1 MKGVFCQGDYLGKFT
16 LVSNESTTTVP
27 FSTVDSNLI
36 SVKTPSG
43 SKTTL
48 IEYTPGSLNF
58 TDFAPASGYVVF
70 AKQPFILQDF
80 QSQDIV
86 SQIDIAGDIL
96 GKYTIFRYPF
106 VNSLPIGLYNN
117 YIYEVKTAS
126 SDNSILRTYT
136 PSNSINP
143 FTEFEFNK
151 YYLIRARSNFSIINP
166 DPSIT
171 ADLQVGSISAGEVV
185 PGGTNLQGF
194 IDQLVR
200 TIFEPTFVEP
210 SIYAVTDLPS
220 SVEVGTIGITLSAV
234 FNQGAIVG
242 ALVGGIWNPLMAQDV
257 RSGAVTTYTLSGV
270 SNNTTPYLSFPSNV
284 IEDGSNTFAVSATY
298 SQGPQP
304 LNNRN
309 NNFSVPLSA
318 GTITS
323 SITINGKRKAF
334 HGVNIGTLNSTN
346 IRALPGSTLGP
357 QKGTSFTINIPVGTT
372 NVAFAYPSSLGA
384 VSKVSYYEGFEAD
397 VKENFTLT
405 TVPVSGLN
413 GYTPV
418 SYNTYTYSPVEPFG
432 EEVNYIVTI

>member
-1 MKGVFCQGDYLGKFT
+1 MKAVSCYGDYYGKFT
-16 LVSNESTTTVP
+16 LVSNDSTTTLP

-48 IEYTPGSLNF
+48 IEYISGSSNF
-58 TDFAPASGYVVF
+58 TGFDPASGYIVF
-70 AKQPFILQDF
+70 ARQPFVLQDF
-80 QSQDIV
+80 QSQSIV
-86 SQIDIAGDIL
+86 SQIDIPGDIL

-106 VNSLPIGLYNN
+106 VNSLPISSYNVN
-117 YIYEVKTAS
+117 IYEVKTTS
-126 SDNSILRTYT
+126 SENSILRTHS
-136 PSNSINP
+136 PSNNINP

-151 YYLIRARSNFSIINP
+151 YYLIRARNNFSIINP

-210 SIYAVTDLPS
+210 TVYAVTDLPT
-220 SVEVGTIGITLSAV
+220 SVEVGTTGVVLSAV
-234 FNQGAIVG
+234 FNSGAIVG

-257 RSGAVTTYTLSGV
+257 RSGAITNYTLSGV
-270 SNNTTPYLSFPSNV
+270 SNNTTPYLSFPTKV

-309 NNFSVPLSA
+309 NNFSAPLLA
-318 GTITS
+318 GTVTS

-334 HGVNIGTLNSTN
+334 YGVNIGTLNSPN
-346 IRALPGSTLGP
+346 IRALTGNVLGP
-357 QKGTSFTINIPVGTT
+357 QKGTSFTINIPIGTT

-405 TVPVSGLN
+405 TVQVSGLN
-413 GYTPV
+413 DYTPIN
-418 SYNTYTYSPVEPFG
+418 YNTYTYAPVEPFS